1 MSLTPIFLALF
12 YDTMK
17 QISLVREMKK
27 LNEFRN
33 LEMFSY
39 SLPRGSAR
47 QQKPAHQGST
57 RFLTN

>member
-1 MSLTPIFLALF
+1 
-12 YDTMK
+12 
-17 QISLVREMKK
+17 MKK